1 MPMLPLTF
9 GLFVILYLEI
19 GSSACVILPSLSFII
34 IYPCMKYSL
43 YLICIILV
51 MYLVNSFTHA
61 IPREIINNNTRILS
75 G

>member
-19 GSSACVILPSLSFII
+19 GSSVCVTLPPLSFII
-34 IYPCMKYSL
+34 TYPCTKYSL
-43 YLICIILV
+43 YLIRIILI

-61 IPREIINNNTRILS
+61 IQRGIINNDI
-75 G
+75 